1 MSDEHDK
8 NFSAPIHKLIRRTEL
23 LEKKLDR
30 QQKTLDAMLADLA
43 ELSRAQRWAGGC
55 GREV

>member
-1 MSDEHDK
+1 MKAMSDVYEK
-8 NFSAPIHKLIRRTEL
+8 KYSKLTRRTEL

-30 QQKTLDAMLADLA
+30 QQKTLDAMLSGLA
-43 ELSRAQRWAGGC
+43 ELSREQRWAGGR